1 MSKEIEKLVS
11 LGISK
16 AGLEQLNPAQTLN
29 ELVSLYK
36 ETTAIIET
44 ETTKREKIIADKE
57 TKIEAIKAQKEFFYG
72 IS

>member
-36 ETTAIIET
+36 
-44 ETTKREKIIADKE
+44 
-57 TKIEAIKAQKEFFYG
+57 
-72 IS
+72 